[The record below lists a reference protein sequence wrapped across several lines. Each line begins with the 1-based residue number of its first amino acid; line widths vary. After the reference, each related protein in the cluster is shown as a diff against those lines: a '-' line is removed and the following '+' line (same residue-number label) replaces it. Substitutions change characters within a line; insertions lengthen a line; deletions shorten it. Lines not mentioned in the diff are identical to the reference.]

1 MLKFFRNIRKKF
13 IEQSNVR
20 SYLLYAIR
28 EIVLVVLGILIAL
41 QVNNANEERKEK
53 ELSNEY
59 IGRIAEDLDRFY
71 EISEYQS
78 GQMLKI
84 LSSIAETQHLLERG
98 TPLSEAEKETVDY
111 AMTWFPRTTY
121 QMPAMLTYEEM
132 KESGNLN
139 LIHDIKLRNELAEF
153 YSLLLQVESMFVRM
167 AVDIENQFSI
177 YNKYVRAHTDPET
190 LDITYTYNFEAM
202 VSDEEFIN
210 TFSRMSVH
218 WRGFVFFMK
227 RMHRNGKDLKEEMS
241 KSENLSKSESN

>member
-1 MLKFFRNIRKKF
+1 MLKFFRNIRKKL
-13 IEQSNVR
+13 IEQSNIR
-20 SYLLYAIR
+20 SYLLYAIG
-28 EIVLVVLGILIAL
+28 EIVLVVVGILIAL
-41 QVNNANEERKEK
+41 QVNNKNEERMEN

-59 IGRIAEDLDRFY
+59 ISRIAEDLDRFY
-71 EISEYQS
+71 EVSEYQS

-84 LSSIAETQHLLERG
+84 LSAIAETQDLLERG
-98 TPLSEAEKETVDY
+98 TPLSAAEKETVDY

-139 LIHDIKLRNELAEF
+139 LIHDIHLRNELAEF

-167 AVDIENQFSI
+167 AIDIENQFSV
-177 YNKYVRAHTDPET
+177 YNKYVRAHTDPVT
-190 LDITYTYNFEAM
+190 LDITYTYDFDAM
-202 VSDEEFIN
+202 ASDEEFIN

-227 RMHRNGKDLKEEMS
+227 RMHRIGKELKEEMS
-241 KSENLSKSESN
+241 KFDDQSTSESI

>member
-20 SYLLYAIR
+20 SYLIYAIG
-28 EIVLVVLGILIAL
+28 EIILVVLGILIAL
-41 QVNNANEERKEK
+41 EVNNANEERKEK

-139 LIHDIKLRNELAEF
+139 LIHDINMRNELA
-153 YSLLLQVESMFVRM
+153 
-167 AVDIENQFSI
+167 
-177 YNKYVRAHTDPET
+177 
-190 LDITYTYNFEAM
+190 
-202 VSDEEFIN
+202 
-210 TFSRMSVH
+210 
-218 WRGFVFFMK
+218 
-227 RMHRNGKDLKEEMS
+227 
-241 KSENLSKSESN
+241 